1 MIWAIA
7 AAVMMATG
15 AVAQDADIR
24 GTIDSQFEAFKRDDF
39 AGAFTFASP
48 DLQRLF
54 STPEN
59 FGRMVTQGY
68 PMVWRPAAVAYLE
81 LREQD
86 GTYRQTVQIT
96 DEKGAVY
103 FLEYTLIDTPEGWR
117 ISAVRLLDAPDVAV

>member
-1 MIWAIA
+1 
-7 AAVMMATG
+7 
-15 AVAQDADIR
+15 
-24 GTIDSQFEAFKRDDF
+24 
-39 AGAFTFASP
+39 
-48 DLQRLF
+48 
-54 STPEN
+54 
-59 FGRMVTQGY
+59 MVTQGY